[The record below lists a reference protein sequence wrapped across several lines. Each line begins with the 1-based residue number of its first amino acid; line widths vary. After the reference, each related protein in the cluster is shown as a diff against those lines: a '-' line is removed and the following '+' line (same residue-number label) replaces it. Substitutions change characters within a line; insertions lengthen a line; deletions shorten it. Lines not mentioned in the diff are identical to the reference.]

1 MLPERQPST
10 CRKGSTE
17 RRRLHE
23 CLCVVFRCLLWR
35 PVLPLARLA
44 VELHVYVLG
53 LSKLWCR
60 PSIREWGWSTESY
73 YYMRPTP
80 NHGHLHPEQNSH
92 CREGIVPLLCAL
104 YFWNTVLFSRR
115 AHQWFQGGRQWTQQ
129 TCCFQIFPVQH
140 HWQSPYSHFRL
151 NYHYS
156 PFLINVRKRNTLFL
170 LGSEKIRYQL
180 SSPGQ
185 WVRWAQLVLLLF
197 KDHPLPF
204 RGRRQSLRGPPMYR
218 YTPTVPHLWASW
230 FT

>member
-35 PVLPLARLA
+35 PVLQLARLA

-129 TCCFQIFPVQH
+129 TCCFQI
-140 HWQSPYSHFRL
+140 
-151 NYHYS
+151 
-156 PFLINVRKRNTLFL
+156 
-170 LGSEKIRYQL
+170 
-180 SSPGQ
+180 
-185 WVRWAQLVLLLF
+185 
-197 KDHPLPF
+197 D
-204 RGRRQSLRGPPMYR
+204 RGRQFWANSGSYFAHRKNKVSGNIKEMWISLLCSNWLFAIHAGLFQK
-218 YTPTVPHLWASW
+218 PTNWKLKSCFSHNVSFLK
-230 FT
+230 